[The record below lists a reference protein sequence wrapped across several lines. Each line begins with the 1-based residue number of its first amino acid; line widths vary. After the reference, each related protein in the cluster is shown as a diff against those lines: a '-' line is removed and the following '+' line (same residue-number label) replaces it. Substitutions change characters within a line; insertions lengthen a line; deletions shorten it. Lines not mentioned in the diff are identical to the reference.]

1 MRTTPRVA
9 VESLL
14 AHVGNTLAV
23 AMRGIY
29 TYNHIERDEQI
40 RGYNEKD

>member
-29 TYNHIERDEQI
+29 TYKHIEKDEHT